1 MDLQIEK
8 KSATLRGLVEDKLR
22 EAIAAGVFAPGQRL
36 IERELCEM
44 LGVGRTS
51 VREALRQLEAESLI
65 ESLPHK
71 GPVVAR
77 ISVEEARQLY
87 SLRTLLEAHAGR
99 RCAQTADEDF
109 LQRLDA
115 AVETFVKAS
124 ECKER
129 VAMIEAKTAFYDL
142 LMEGCGNKY
151 ITRTLTGLHNQISA
165 LRLTSMSRPDRLP
178 QSIAEI
184 RAIAAAIR
192 SGDPARAA
200 DACRRHIENASEV
213 ALAEMMR

>member
-36 IERELCEM
+36 IERELCDM

-99 RCAQTADEDF
+99 RCAETADEDF

-151 ITRTLTGLHNQISA
+151 ITKTLTGLHNQISA

-178 QSIAEI
+178 RSIAEI

-200 DACRRHIENASEV
+200 DACRRHIENASEA
-213 ALAEMMR
+213 ALAQMMR

>member
-36 IERELCEM
+36 IERELCDL

-51 VREALRQLEAESLI
+51 VREALRQLEAENLI

-99 RCAQTADEDF
+99 CCAQTADEDF

>member
-36 IERELCEM
+36 IERELCDM

-99 RCAQTADEDF
+99 RCAQTADDDF

-178 QSIAEI
+178 RSIAEI

-213 ALAEMMR
+213 ALAQMMR

>member
-36 IERELCEM
+36 IERELCDM

-99 RCAQTADEDF
+99 CCAQTADDDF

-213 ALAEMMR
+213 ALAQMMR

>member
-36 IERELCEM
+36 IERELCDM

-87 SLRTLLEAHAGR
+87 SLRTLLEAHAGQC
-99 RCAQTADEDF
+99 CAQTADDDF

-178 QSIAEI
+178 RSIAEI

-213 ALAEMMR
+213 ALAQMMR

>member
-1 MDLQIEK
+1 MDLQIKK

-87 SLRTLLEAHAGR
+87 SLRTLLEAYAGR
-99 RCAQTADEDF
+99 RCAQTADDDF

-178 QSIAEI
+178 RSIAEI

-192 SGDPARAA
+192 SGDPARAE
-200 DACRRHIENASEV
+200 DACRRHIENASAV
-213 ALAEMMR
+213 ALAQMMR

>member
-36 IERELCEM
+36 IERELCDM

-87 SLRTLLEAHAGR
+87 SLRTLLEAHAGW
-99 RCAQTADEDF
+99 RCAQTADDNF

-115 AVETFVKAS
+115 AVEMFVQAS

-178 QSIAEI
+178 RSIAEI
-184 RAIAAAIR
+184 RDIAAAIR

-213 ALAEMMR
+213 ALAQMMR

>member
-22 EAIAAGVFAPGQRL
+22 AAIAAGVFTPGQRL
-36 IERELCEM
+36 IERELCDM

-99 RCAQTADEDF
+99 RCAETADDDF

-178 QSIAEI
+178 RSIAEI
-184 RAIAAAIR
+184 RDIAAAIR

-213 ALAEMMR
+213 ALAQMMR

>member
-36 IERELCEM
+36 IERELCDM

-99 RCAQTADEDF
+99 CCAQTADDDF

-124 ECKER
+124 ACKER

-192 SGDPARAA
+192 SGNPARAA

-213 ALAEMMR
+213 ALAQMMR

>member
-36 IERELCEM
+36 IERELCDL

-87 SLRTLLEAHAGR
+87 ALRTLLEAHAGR
-99 RCAQTADEDF
+99 RCAQTADDDF

>member
-36 IERELCEM
+36 IERELCDM

-87 SLRTLLEAHAGR
+87 SLRTLLEAHAGW
-99 RCAQTADEDF
+99 RCAQTADDNF

-115 AVETFVKAS
+115 AVETFVQAS

-178 QSIAEI
+178 RSIAEI
-184 RAIAAAIR
+184 RDIAAAIR

-213 ALAEMMR
+213 ALAQMMR

>member
-36 IERELCEM
+36 IERELCDM

-87 SLRTLLEAHAGR
+87 ALRTLLEAHAGR
-99 RCAQTADEDF
+99 RCAQTADDDF

>member
-36 IERELCEM
+36 IERELCDM

-87 SLRTLLEAHAGR
+87 SLRTLLEAHAGA
-99 RCAQTADEDF
+99 RCAQTADDDF

-192 SGDPARAA
+192 SGDPVRAA

-213 ALAEMMR
+213 ALAQMMR

>member
-36 IERELCEM
+36 IERELCDM

-77 ISVEEARQLY
+77 LSVEEARQLY
-87 SLRTLLEAHAGR
+87 SLRTLLEAHAGQ

-115 AVETFVKAS
+115 AVEAFVKAS
-124 ECKER
+124 ACKER

-178 QSIAEI
+178 RSIAEI

-213 ALAEMMR
+213 ALAQMMR

>member
-1 MDLQIEK
+1 
-8 KSATLRGLVEDKLR
+8 
-22 EAIAAGVFAPGQRL
+22 
-36 IERELCEM
+36 
-44 LGVGRTS
+44 
-51 VREALRQLEAESLI
+51 
-65 ESLPHK
+65 
-71 GPVVAR
+71 
-77 ISVEEARQLY
+77 
-87 SLRTLLEAHAGR
+87 
-99 RCAQTADEDF
+99 
-109 LQRLDA
+109 
-115 AVETFVKAS
+115 
-124 ECKER
+124 
-129 VAMIEAKTAFYDL
+129 MIEAKTAFYDL

-151 ITRTLTGLHNQISA
+151 ITRTLTGLHNQIST

>member
-36 IERELCEM
+36 IERELCDM

-99 RCAQTADEDF
+99 RCAETADDDF

-178 QSIAEI
+178 RSIAEI

-200 DACRRHIENASEV
+200 DACRRHIENASAV

>member
-8 KSATLRGLVEDKLR
+8 KSATLRGLVESKLR
-22 EAIAAGVFAPGQRL
+22 KAIGTGVFAPGQRL
-36 IERELCEM
+36 IERELCEV

-51 VREALRQLEAESLI
+51 VREALRRLEAEGLI

-77 ISVEEARQLY
+77 IGVEEARQLY
-87 SLRTLLEAHAGR
+87 AFRMLLEAHAGAC
-99 RCAQTADEDF
+99 CARTADDGF
-109 LQRLDA
+109 LERLDA
-115 AVETFVKAS
+115 AVAAFAQAG
-124 ECKER
+124 ECAER

-151 ITRTLTGLHNQISA
+151 VTKTLTGLHNQISA

-178 QSIAEI
+178 RSIAEI
-184 RAIAAAIR
+184 RDIAAAIR

-200 DACRRHIENASEV
+200 DACRHHIENASEV
-213 ALAEMMR
+213 ALAQIMG

>member
-36 IERELCEM
+36 IERELCDL

-87 SLRTLLEAHAGR
+87 ALRTLLEAHAGR
-99 RCAQTADEDF
+99 RCAQTADDDF

-178 QSIAEI
+178 RSIAEI

-192 SGDPARAA
+192 SGEPARAA

>member
-22 EAIAAGVFAPGQRL
+22 EAIAAGVFTPGQRL
-36 IERELCEM
+36 IERELCDM

-99 RCAQTADEDF
+99 RCAETADDDF

-129 VAMIEAKTAFYDL
+129 MAMIEAKTAFYDL

-165 LRLTSMSRPDRLP
+165 LRLTSMSQPDRLP
-178 QSIAEI
+178 RSIAEI
-184 RAIAAAIR
+184 RDIAAAIR

-213 ALAEMMR
+213 ALAQMMR

>member
-36 IERELCEM
+36 IERELCDM

-87 SLRTLLEAHAGR
+87 ALRTLLEAHAGR
-99 RCAQTADEDF
+99 RCAQTADDDF

-178 QSIAEI
+178 RSIAEI

>member
-36 IERELCEM
+36 IERELCDL

-51 VREALRQLEAESLI
+51 VREALRQLEAENLI

-77 ISVEEARQLY
+77 LSVAEARQLY
-87 SLRTLLEAHAGR
+87 ALRTLLEAHAGWC
-99 RCAQTADEDF
+99 CAQTADEDF
-109 LQRLDA
+109 LRRLDA

-124 ECKER
+124 EGKER

-178 QSIAEI
+178 RSIAEI

-192 SGDPARAA
+192 SGDPARAE

-213 ALAEMMR
+213 ALAQMMR

>member
-8 KSATLRGLVEDKLR
+8 KSATLRGLVESKLR
-22 EAIAAGVFAPGQRL
+22 KAIAAGVFAPGQRL

-51 VREALRQLEAESLI
+51 VREALRQLDAEGLI

-71 GPVVAR
+71 GPAVAR
-77 ISVEEARQLY
+77 ISGEEAQQLY
-87 SLRTLLEAHAGR
+87 AFRMLLEAHAGA
-99 RCAQTADEDF
+99 RCAQTADDGF
-109 LQRLDA
+109 LARLDA
-115 AVETFVKAS
+115 AVEAFADAS
-124 ECKER
+124 GGGER

-178 QSIAEI
+178 RSIAEI
-184 RAIAAAIR
+184 RDIAAAIR
-192 SGDPARAA
+192 SGDSGRAA

-213 ALAEMMR
+213 ALAQMMR

>member
-87 SLRTLLEAHAGR
+87 SLRTLLEAHAGA
-99 RCAQTADEDF
+99 RCAQTADDDF

-178 QSIAEI
+178 RSIAEI

-192 SGDPARAA
+192 SGEPARAA